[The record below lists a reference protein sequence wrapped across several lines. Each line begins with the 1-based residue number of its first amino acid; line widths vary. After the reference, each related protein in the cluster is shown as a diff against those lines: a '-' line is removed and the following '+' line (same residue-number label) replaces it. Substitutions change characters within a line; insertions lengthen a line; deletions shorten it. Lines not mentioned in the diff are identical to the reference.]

1 MARKTRESMKVTNNF
16 RKVFRCGYCDLQHVF
31 HGVEPN
37 YYNCGVYG
45 WNCDMYVNY
54 EYDMIITTGYRN
66 MRGERIPSDI
76 ISKYEK
82 KAIAILGDTSNTDF
96 VSKQKA
102 LIKNRHKFFE
112 ELASC

>member
-1 MARKTRESMKVTNNF
+1 MKVTNNY

-37 YYNCGVYG
+37 FYNSGVYG
-45 WNCDMYVNY
+45 WNCDMYVDY
-54 EYDMIITTGYRN
+54 EHDMIITTGYRN

-82 KAIAILGDTSNTDF
+82 KAIAILNNYSITDYEK
-96 VSKQKA
+96 KQKA
-102 LIKNRHKFFE
+102 LEKNRTKFFE
-112 ELASC
+112 ELAAC